1 MLPEDKLD
9 MPLYGAEAIGRAAHL
24 LNEDARKT
32 YYVLERGYIDADKFG
47 RQWVS
52 TPRRIRRAF
61 MGGSNDQ
68 PAEEGRC
75 DRVDQQ

>member
-9 MPLYGAEAIGRAAHL
+9 TPLYGAEAIGRAAHL
-24 LNEDARKT
+24 LNEDGDVDTRNT

-61 MGGSNDQ
+61 MGGSK
-68 PAEEGRC
+68 
-75 DRVDQQ
+75 